1 MSTKTAV
8 LAIKAKG
15 DKASIKSTVYQVT
28 QMVTACVRDNIQII
42 DCAISYSGGIK
53 SLIKDLKLIDS
64 RKRFDFVIV
73 YSPMQIAKDPK
84 EFAEFREEVETEFKC
99 ELLSLR
105 TG

>member
-1 MSTKTAV
+1 MEYKTAV
-8 LAIKAKG
+8 LAIQAKG

-28 QMVTACVRDNIQII
+28 QMVTTCVRDNIQII
-42 DCAISYSGGIK
+42 DCAISYSGSIK

-84 EFAEFREEVETEFKC
+84 EFAEFQQEVESSFKC
-99 ELLSLR
+99 EVMWLR
-105 TG
+105 SG